1 MSVIL
6 DALRRAEQE
15 RKLGQAPSVQVI
27 TQMPGPAPLQQRAP
41 VAVWLLLAA
50 VVVAIATI
58 AIWLLWRPRPS
69 TPPPSAAAAVAEA
82 RTPDAVPTVPPP
94 VPPPVR
100 HEEPA
105 PVSSAPVAEAPRVI
119 RDARG
124 LNDLD
129 DFLPAARA
137 AAPVISAP
145 PEAPPAPVLAP
156 QDTRHSE
163 LPPPTGPI
171 DRSDVAP
178 PSADELRAVPSA
190 ATAPSPYPSLRDMS
204 PNYRSDFPSFSVD
217 VHVYN
222 DDPAKRWTMIQL
234 RKYLE
239 GQTIE
244 AGPRI
249 VEIRRDGIV
258 FDWKGEI
265 VLYPTNR

>member
-27 TQMPGPAPLQQRAP
+27 TQMPGQAPLEQRAP
-41 VAVWLLLAA
+41 VAVWLLLVA
-50 VVVAIATI
+50 VVVAIAAI
-58 AIWLLWRPRPS
+58 AIWLLWRPAPS
-69 TPPPSAAAAVAEA
+69 TSSTPAAVVDAPA
-82 RTPDAVPTVPPP
+82 PDITQP
-94 VPPPVR
+94 VPPPAR
-100 HEEPA
+100 REEPA
-105 PVSSAPVAEAPRVI
+105 PVSSAPVPEAPQVI

-129 DFLPAARA
+129 DFLPAPRPATRA

-145 PEAPPAPVLAP
+145 PATPPAPMLAP
-156 QDTRHSE
+156 QDTRQGE

-178 PSADELRAVPSA
+178 PSADELRAAPGPSSN
-190 ATAPSPYPSLRDMS
+190 APSPYPALRDMS
-204 PNYRSDFPSFSVD
+204 PNYRSNFPSFSVD

-222 DDPAKRWTMIQL
+222 DDPAKRWTMIEL

-258 FDWKGEI
+258 FDWNGEI